1 MSVKWIQERPDGK
14 RALYTFSTMNFLA
27 LCSEANFYG
36 LKLSD
41 PAMVPVFEQFL
52 KAGRVKAYRLTTK
65 TTQELQAEI
74 KRNFPGYIE
83 FGEKEDGNER

>member
-36 LKLSD
+36 CKLDD
-41 PAMVPVFEQFL
+41 PRMEVVFKQFL
-52 KAGRVKAYRLTTK
+52 DTGRVKAYRLTHK
-65 TTQELQAEI
+65 TSAELQAEI

-83 FGEKEDGNER
+83 LGPKEEGNGE